1 MKKTLENPL
10 TYNKIYTIRG
20 ERQHTQGKVV
30 LGMTAIA
37 KQTVE
42 LLEMLPEQAQELAN
56 ALIKRMV
63 LAWDSD
69 FTKLTP
75 AERQRLELA
84 EQEIEAG
91 ETVSHD
97 EIDWN

>member
-1 MKKTLENPL
+1 
-10 TYNKIYTIRG
+10 
-20 ERQHTQGKVV
+20 
-30 LGMTAIA
+30 MTAIA

-42 LLEMLPEQAQELAN
+42 LLEMLPEQELAN

>member
-1 MKKTLENPL
+1 
-10 TYNKIYTIRG
+10 
-20 ERQHTQGKVV
+20 
-30 LGMTAIA
+30 
-37 KQTVE
+37 
-42 LLEMLPEQAQELAN
+42 MLPEQEQELAN

-69 FTKLTP
+69 YTKLTP

>member
-1 MKKTLENPL
+1 
-10 TYNKIYTIRG
+10 
-20 ERQHTQGKVV
+20 
-30 LGMTAIA
+30 MTTIA

-42 LLEMLPEQAQELAN
+42 LLEMLPEQEQELAN

-63 LAWDSD
+63 LAWDRD
-69 FTKLTP
+69 FTKLTST
-75 AERQRLELA
+75 ERQRLELA